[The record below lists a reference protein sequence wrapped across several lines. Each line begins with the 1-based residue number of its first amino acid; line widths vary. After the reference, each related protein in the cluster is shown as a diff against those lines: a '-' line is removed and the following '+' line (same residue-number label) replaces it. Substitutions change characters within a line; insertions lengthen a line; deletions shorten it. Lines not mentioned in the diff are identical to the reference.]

1 MSKAHGMSDTAM
13 SATPSMISATQGVSA
28 QEVSTRGVSA
38 QAVPAQVASQFL
50 SVDGPNRRVF
60 VDIVALADF
69 DLHDLSVVADVLKL
83 ANLLQTD
90 FSFDFRLVGITSA
103 PVRASNGLT
112 VMPTVSS
119 DMIVTT
125 QNILLLG
132 KAPLDSKQYRS
143 LQQQLKR
150 RHQAGATIIAIGE
163 ACRALASLGLLTNRQ
178 CASHW
183 QESAQLKSDFP
194 ETKFHTRLYGLDHRF
209 VTCIGGGATLALLL
223 ACIDQICGAGIARA
237 IADRFNC
244 ERIRDEFEQIHPDE
258 NVKNS
263 HMQQAMSLM
272 AKSTDG
278 RLSSA
283 EIAGKIGVTVRQLQR
298 LFRRHVDMTP
308 LEFLALKRLSHARGL
323 LLSTHLSVT
332 EVAQAVGF
340 SSPSHFSRCYRE
352 KFSRRPSDDHF
363 GRIGSEVQDQG
374 VRHQG

>member
-1 MSKAHGMSDTAM
+1 
-13 SATPSMISATQGVSA
+13 MISATQGVSA
-28 QEVSTRGVSA
+28 QAVSVRE
-38 QAVPAQVASQFL
+38 ASQLL
-50 SVDGPNRRVF
+50 SVDVPKRRVF
-60 VDIVALADF
+60 VDIVVLSDF

-83 ANLLQTD
+83 ANLLQND
-90 FSFDFRLVGITSA
+90 LSFDFRLVGITSS

-112 VMPTVSS
+112 VTPTVSS
-119 DMIVTT
+119 DMIVAT

-132 KAPLDSKQYRS
+132 KAPLDPKQHRS
-143 LQQQLKR
+143 FQDQLKR
-150 RHQAGATIIAIGE
+150 WHRAGAIILAIGE

-183 QESAQLKSDFP
+183 QESARLKSDFP
-194 ETKFHTRLYGLDHRF
+194 ETKFHTRLYGMDHRL

-223 ACIDQICGAGIARA
+223 ACIDQVCGAGIARA

-263 HMQQAMSLM
+263 HLQQAMSLM

-283 EIAGKIGVTVRQLQR
+283 EIAGKIGVTIRQLQR

-323 LLSTHLSVT
+323 LLSTPLSVT
-332 EVAQAVGF
+332 QVAQAVGF

-363 GRIGSEVQDQG
+363 GRNSNEIRAE
-374 VRHQG
+374 R